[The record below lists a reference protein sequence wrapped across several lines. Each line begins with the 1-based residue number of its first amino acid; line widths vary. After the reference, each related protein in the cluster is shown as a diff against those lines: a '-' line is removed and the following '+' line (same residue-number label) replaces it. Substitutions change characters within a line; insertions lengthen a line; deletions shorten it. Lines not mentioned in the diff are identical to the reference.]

1 MKLRKKSNLTSV
13 SKVKPIVSSLLD
25 SKIDKRRKLMV
36 MGIILYIL
44 SPIDI
49 LPDVLPMLGYA
60 DDILLPVLL
69 FVAERLL
76 TNHDVAKETETKNQ
90 LGA

>member
-36 MGIILYIL
+36 IGIILYIL

-69 FVAERLL
+69 FVAEHLL